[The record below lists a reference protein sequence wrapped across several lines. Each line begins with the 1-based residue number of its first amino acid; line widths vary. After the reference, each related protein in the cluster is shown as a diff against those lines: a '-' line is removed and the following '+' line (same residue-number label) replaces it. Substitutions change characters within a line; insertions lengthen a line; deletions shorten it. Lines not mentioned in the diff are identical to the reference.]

1 VILTEYKFQLS
12 NPLER
17 LLDNQE
23 QVDSVNGDL
32 KFARRYLNLLVHKL
46 NKELEEKM
54 EEDEKLI
61 NYESNNW
68 ALLQAERLGYRR
80 ALRKVLDIIRPIKEN
95 S

>member
-1 VILTEYKFQLS
+1 MILTEYKFQLS